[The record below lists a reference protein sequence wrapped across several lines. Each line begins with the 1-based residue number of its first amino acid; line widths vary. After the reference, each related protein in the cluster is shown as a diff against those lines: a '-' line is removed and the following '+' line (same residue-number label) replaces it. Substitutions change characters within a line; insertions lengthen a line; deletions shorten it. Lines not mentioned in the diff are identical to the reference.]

1 MKETKT
7 KKIEVRLTPE
17 EKELFKEWCEERG
30 YTVSEFIRDTI
41 NKAIYKEEKQCQQQ

>member
-7 KKIEVRLTPE
+7 KKIEIRLTPE

-30 YTVSEFIRDTI
+30 CTISEFLRDYINRTI
-41 NKAIYKEEKQCQQQ
+41 SQKEVK